1 MKKIVFALSIVG
13 ILAAGSCK
21 KDDKTTDPGVS
32 DDLTLNEDVTKDRTL
47 KSGQTYSLENIVYVK
62 DGATLTIE
70 PGVTIKA
77 TKGKHALVI
86 TRGSKINA
94 TGTADKPIV
103 LTSGESSPAAGDWGG
118 LIVLGKAGTNAS
130 FNGQP
135 GVGEIEGGINTSDGL
150 GLYGGSDDDD
160 NSGTIKYMR
169 IEYAGYPFQPGSELN
184 SLTLGGVGR
193 KTDISYV
200 QTSYGFDDAF
210 EMFGGTVKLHHIIAY
225 KTLDDDFDTDNGY
238 RGTVQFAISVKDKN
252 KADVSGGNGFESD
265 NDASGTE
272 NMPYTAPV
280 FANVTVVGPKKDAST
295 TIDANFKRAAH
306 LRRNTRTSAINSI
319 FMGFPT
325 GIYLD
330 GSKSANAFIAGDME
344 LRGLIIAGM
353 AKPLDTTGT
362 TGTGLNFATT
372 FATASW
378 NNSILT
384 DNTMTGLNNPY
395 GEGMSFDP
403 TPSASSPAAS
413 GAVSGGKLASSGLQ
427 GVSYRGA
434 VAPGGSDTWWKNWTR
449 FDY

>member
-1 MKKIVFALSIVG
+1 MKRIAFALSIVS
-13 ILAAGSCK
+13 ILAASSCK
-21 KDDKTTDPGVS
+21 KEETKTTPIIP
-32 DDLTLNEDVTKDRTL
+32 DDLTLNEDVTTDRIL
-47 KSGQTYSLENIVYVK
+47 KSGQTYTLEKIVYVK

-70 PGVTIKA
+70 EGVTIKA
-77 TKGKHALVI
+77 LKGKHALVI

-94 TGTADKPIV
+94 VGSAEKPIV
-103 LTSGESSPAAGDWGG
+103 FTSAEAMPASGDWGG
-118 LIVLGKAGTNAS
+118 IVILGKATTNAS

-150 GLYGGSDDDD
+150 GLYGGNDDND
-160 NSGTIKYMR
+160 NSGTIRYVR

-193 KTDISYV
+193 KTDIGYV

-210 EMFGGTVKLHHIIAY
+210 EMFGGTVNLHHIIAY

-238 RGTVQFAISVKDKN
+238 RGAVQFAISVKDKN
-252 KADVSGGNGFESD
+252 RADVSGGNGFESD

-272 NMPYTAPV
+272 NAPFTAPV
-280 FANVTVVGPKKDAST
+280 FANVTVIGPKKDAST

-330 GSKSANAFIAGDME
+330 GSKSANAFIAGDLE
-344 LRGLIIAGM
+344 LRGLLISGM
-353 AKPLDTTGT
+353 TKPIDTNATS
-362 TGTGLNFATT
+362 GTGLNFTT
-372 FATASW
+372 SFATPSW
-378 NNSILT
+378 NNTILT
-384 DNTMTGLNNPY
+384 DNTMTALTNPF
-395 GEGMSFDP
+395 GDGASFDP
-403 TPSASSPAAS
+403 TPSSSSPAAT
-413 GAVSGGKLASSGLQ
+413 GAVNSTKLSANGLQ
-427 GVSYRGA
+427 QVAYRGA
-434 VAPGGSDTWWKNWTR
+434 VAPGGSDTWWKKWTK